1 VAVSSSGNHEN
12 QIYNRWWSETH
23 NGVKEKLNDD
33 GEVQFIYDIEKNTQ
47 LAKNLK
53 GNLLLITGD
62 IDNNVHPGNTFRMV
76 NALIKAN
83 KRFDF
88 FILPGERHPYGSD
101 TEYVFWL
108 KADYFCK
115 HLIGDSS
122 ISTDI
127 FEMNRETKMTPG
139 LK

>member
-1 VAVSSSGNHEN
+1 MNDTG
-12 QIYNRWWSETH
+12 ET
-23 NGVKEKLNDD
+23 
-33 GEVQFIYDIEKNTQ
+33 QFIYDIEKNTQ

-53 GNLLLITGD
+53 GKLLLITGD
-62 IDNNVHPGNTFRMV
+62 IDNNVHPGNTLRMV

-108 KADYFCK
+108 KGDYFCK
-115 HLIGDSS
+115 HLIGDYS

-127 FEMNRETKMTPG
+127 FEMDREAKMTPG
-139 LK
+139 KKSL